1 MIPRHAHPET
11 PGVEKR
17 RALSHTGP
25 AMSVPP
31 AAAADFAGDSD
42 EALMLSYAAGRAA
55 AFDTLYARHKG
66 GVYRYL
72 LRHCGNA
79 GTADELFQD
88 VWMNAIRARDRYAPT
103 AKFTTWLY
111 TLAHHRLIDYW
122 RASGKVKFA
131 SLDADDEISGDEGTR
146 AIVEALPASRRDEPE
161 ARLHTRQ
168 LGEQLRSA
176 LATLPDAQR
185 DAFLLQHEGGLSLE
199 EIAQLT
205 GVGMETVKSRLR
217 YAVAKLRGELWQ
229 LRAESREEYR

>member
-1 MIPRHAHPET
+1 MIPRNAAAGV

-17 RALSHTGP
+17 RALSHTWPPMP
-25 AMSVPP
+25 APP
-31 AAAADFAGDSD
+31 AAATIAEDSD

-111 TLAHHRLIDYW
+111 TLAHHRLIDHW

-131 SLDADDEISGDEGTR
+131 SIDAEDDMGGDEGAR
-146 AIVEALPASRRDEPE
+146 AVVEALPASHRDEPE
-161 ARLHTRQ
+161 ARLGTRQ
-168 LGEQLRSA
+168 LGEQLRAA
-176 LATLPDAQR
+176 LASLPAAQR

-217 YAVAKLRGELWQ
+217 YALAKLRSQ
-229 LRAESREEYR
+229 LTQMSVSPGEEYR